1 MFQLGA
7 ITDELNPDIESAL
20 DLAVEFG
27 LQQVELHT
35 ALGRTIEEWDDEQVS
50 YMQAALNKR
59 GLAVCCISSTVFLRC
74 HLMDDSAPIP
84 RLPGFRSITGSYQE
98 HLVALKRCLEIAHR
112 LAAPI
117 VRIFGFW
124 RAGPTTPEIY
134 TLASQKL
141 SLAAQMGASAGIKLA
156 VENCPHT
163 YFDWGERAVELV
175 ARVGS
180 PFLGMLWD
188 PCSGMRSVEPDYL
201 ARSNEIIR
209 HLLHVHA
216 KDILI
221 DGQLKRGRKYV
232 PILNGLVDWTEIF
245 ARLKRAGY
253 EGVVCLETH
262 HNGPDGTRESAA
274 RSSFAGLLRAYRE
287 NYPELEGAG

>member
-20 DLAVEFG
+20 DLTVELG
-27 LQQVELHT
+27 LQHVELHT
-35 ALGRTIEEWDDEQVS
+35 ALGRTIEEWDDEQIS

-74 HLMDDSAPIP
+74 HLGDDSTSIP

-98 HLVALKRCLEIAHR
+98 HLAALKRCLEIAQR

-117 VRIFGFW
+117 VRVFGFW
-124 RAGPTTPEIY
+124 RTGPTTPEIY
-134 TLASQKL
+134 TLASQRL
-141 SLAAQMGASAGIKLA
+141 SLAAQMGASAGVKLA
-156 VENCPHT
+156 LENCPHT
-163 YFDWGERAVELV
+163 YFDWGERALELV

-188 PCSGMRSVEPDYL
+188 PCSGLRSAEPDYL
-201 ARSNEIIR
+201 AKSSEIIR
-209 HLLHVHA
+209 QLLHVHA

-221 DGQLKRGRKYV
+221 DGQFKRGRKYV
-232 PILNGLVDWTEIF
+232 PILSGLVDWTEIF
-245 ARLKRAGY
+245 TQLKRTGY

-274 RSSFAGLLRAYRE
+274 RASFAGLLQIYRE